1 MNRETSRKK
10 LALVDWSELPKELLE
25 KISGGLIGLSGPD
38 YLTFRKVC
46 RKWRDSCPPPTNL
59 FFPGFPL
66 EIPTYLGREVVLFPS
81 FIYVLRLPLHKC
93 NPTTTSW
100 IVQVDEFN
108 PGKLQV
114 RNPVTNNRLYV
125 DNFPETLNFN
135 DYSSLPYAISYNLRL
150 STGNDDV
157 FDSRCYPWR
166 DYPVKTKSILLECGM
181 VVVLSLGQVGMLGIL
196 KVNGD
201 WKFTDFGYN
210 GRFDDIEVFKEH
222 ICVLTR
228 FGKSFLINGA
238 DGKLISLISKPLSKS
253 YVGDRRKLLTAYG
266 DDLYMIA
273 RGECE
278 FKVFKLNGKL
288 QQWERVNSLGD
299 KILFV
304 SYDKCFLLDAD
315 YLPVFERNCILF
327 PKNCFPNNSGDYSV
341 DGELFQGATRHLEID
356 VSSENNGTSIPAIDS
371 PLQIT
376 QDNSLL
382 EKFQG
387 ADVSSNLV
395 PVRSNDLL
403 TWALESL
410 AKMVIILQK
419 NTGESLD
426 DSQAEYLKLSL
437 VDLQTLHFRLDW
449 MVPFVERALAI
460 HKSKCQKIIV
470 TDLEKRKSK
479 LLAELHELEQM
490 EKTLAGSLIIST
502 APPILKKGLAEGLF

>member
-341 DGELFQGATRHLEID
+341 DGELFQGATRHLEIG
-356 VSSENNGTSIPAIDS
+356 VFFLGQKFCQPISSYP
-371 PLQIT
+371 
-376 QDNSLL
+376 
-382 EKFQG
+382 
-387 ADVSSNLV
+387 
-395 PVRSNDLL
+395 
-403 TWALESL
+403 
-410 AKMVIILQK
+410 
-419 NTGESLD
+419 
-426 DSQAEYLKLSL
+426 
-437 VDLQTLHFRLDW
+437 RL
-449 MVPFVERALAI
+449 
-460 HKSKCQKIIV
+460 
-470 TDLEKRKSK
+470 SK
-479 LLAELHELEQM
+479 LFWPIPSWIM
-490 EKTLAGSLIIST
+490 SDSCSSL
-502 APPILKKGLAEGLF
+502 G